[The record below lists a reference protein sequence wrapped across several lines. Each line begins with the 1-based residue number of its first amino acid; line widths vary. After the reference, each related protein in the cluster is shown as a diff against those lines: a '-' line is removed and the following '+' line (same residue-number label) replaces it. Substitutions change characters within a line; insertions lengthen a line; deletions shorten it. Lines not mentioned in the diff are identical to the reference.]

1 MFKLNYDNL
10 KSKRK
15 EELIAYILEDKR
27 DSVIGIVDTIETI
40 KGIDLNYNQENFI
53 LMCLDSANNILK
65 IKNLFKGGVNS
76 TTVDMKVI
84 FIEVLKT
91 KCCTKIIVAH
101 NHPSG
106 NLTPSYKDRELTQAI
121 NDACELFSINLID
134 HFIFSRK
141 EYFSFTKEGLL

>member
-76 TTVDMKVI
+76 TTVDMKVM
-84 FIEVLKT
+84 FIEILKT

-106 NLTPSYKDRELTQAI
+106 NLIPSYKDRELTHAI

>member
-15 EELIAYILEDKR
+15 EELIVYILEDKR

-76 TTVDMKVI
+76 TTIDMKVM

-121 NDACELFSINLID
+121 NDTCELFSINLID

-141 EYFSFTKEGLL
+141 EYSSFTKEGLL